1 MIVRFLGKLQFMLM
15 LMFNMDFLMKTNIKT
30 ILFITYWEIRG
41 IPNIL
46 VDDIA

>member
-1 MIVRFLGKLQFMLM
+1 MTLRFLGNLDFM
-15 LMFNMDFLMKTNIKT
+15 LMFNINFLMKKNIKT

-46 VDDIA
+46 VDDTT

>member
-1 MIVRFLGKLQFMLM
+1 MIVRFLGNLEFM

-30 ILFITYWEIRG
+30 ILFITYWEIRD

-46 VDDIA
+46 VDDTT